1 MSAPPKTL
9 RVAIIHDWL
18 TGMRGGEKVL
28 ARLCGLFPQADVLTL
43 LHVKGSC
50 SPIIENRR
58 IVTSYLDRLPGIARY
73 YRHALPL
80 MPHAIGTIDSSPYDL
95 LISSSHCVAKGVGG
109 RRPGQLHVCYC
120 HTPMRYIWHMAD
132 DYSQRLGLS
141 GLLLKAIGPRLRAWD
156 RATAAGVDLF
166 ISNSRRVGERIR
178 QAYGRDSITIHP
190 PVDVGY
196 YTPAD
201 VPREDFYLIVT
212 ALVPY
217 KRTHQAIEAL
227 AMLGKRL
234 KVIGTGPELLQL
246 RALARKL
253 AGPNV
258 EFLGW
263 QEDAVIRD
271 HYRRCRALVFPQ
283 LEDFGIVPVEAM
295 ACGTPV
301 IAFGEG
307 GALDTVEGTFSFSDS
322 ECSWGPATDE
332 RDPVSSGLTAA
343 SEKKIVPGGLLY
355 RPQTAQALAAA
366 ITTFETV
373 RNSFRPDAMRAWAQG
388 FSNENFDVAFL
399 RVLAPLLEKRRL

>member
-1 MSAPPKTL
+1 
-9 RVAIIHDWL
+9 
-18 TGMRGGEKVL
+18 MRGGEKVL
-28 ARLCGLFPQADVLTL
+28 ARLCGLFPQADIITL
-43 LHVKGSC
+43 IHTKGSC

-58 IVTSYLDRLPGIARY
+58 VVTSYLDRLPGIARY

-80 MPHAIGTIDSSPYDL
+80 MPHAIGSIDSSSYDL

-141 GLLLKAIGPRLRAWD
+141 GVVLNAIGPRLRAWD
-156 RATAAGVDLF
+156 RATAASVDLF
-166 ISNSRRVGERIR
+166 ISNSRRVSERIH
-178 QAYGRDSITIHP
+178 QAYGRDSVTIYP

-217 KRTHQAIEAL
+217 KRTHQAIEAF
-227 AMLGKRL
+227 AKLGKPL
-234 KVIGTGPELLQL
+234 KIIGTGPEMPKL
-246 RALARKL
+246 RKL
-253 AGPNV
+253 SPANV

-295 ACGTPV
+295 ACGAPV

-307 GALDTVEGTFSFSDS
+307 GAMDTV
-322 ECSWGPATDE
+322 
-332 RDPVSSGLTAA
+332 LTAEGENGRGGEGETRKA
-343 SEKKIVPGGLLY
+343 APTGPTGLLY
-355 RPQTAQALAAA
+355 RPQTAQALADA
-366 ITTFETV
+366 ITKFETV
-373 RNSFRPDAMRAWAQG
+373 RGRFRPEALRAWAMG
-388 FSNENFDVAFL
+388 FSNEKFDEAFK
-399 RVLAPLLEKRRL
+399 RAIAPLLAQRRLSDFLLLKKI